1 MTDGDN
7 QKKAEI
13 LRLMQDETQPK
24 PPEGG
29 GNVNVSGNNH
39 IVASGSAQVTVIKT
53 EKVVHR
59 TRPVTNPGTEHI
71 TEEQAFRIKT
81 LVDEVVRLE
90 KLTSRKPAGYPAV
103 WPALNR
109 HCEATAYKLIR
120 ADRFEKAIKYLQEW
134 TGRLRSAS
142 SAPKKDPDWRKNRF
156 RAIHARA
163 HGQEDRLNALLTKKY
178 STSSMSELAD
188 DDLDSLY
195 RTVMRWKQ
203 I

>member
-1 MTDGDN
+1 MTEDGN

-13 LRLMQDETQPK
+13 LRLMQEGTQPE
-24 PPEGG
+24 PAPAGS
-29 GNVNVSGNNH
+29 VNVSGNNH

-59 TRPVTNPGTEHI
+59 TRPVTNPGVEHI

-90 KLTSRKPAGYPAV
+90 KLICRPPAGYAAV

-109 HCEATAYKLIR
+109 HCGATSYKLIR

-134 TGRLRSAS
+134 TGRLRSS
-142 SAPKKDPDWRKNRF
+142 GSAQKKDPEWRKSLF
-156 RAIHARA
+156 RAIHARSR
-163 HGQEDRLNALLTKKY
+163 GQEARLDTLLTQKY
-178 STSSMSELAD
+178 STSSMGELTD
-188 DDLDSLY
+188 DALDALY

-203 I
+203 V